1 MRKRSRRQVGAK
13 TSLLTPQ
20 EQVEL
25 LIAPRVHLD
34 LILARQRNA
43 DYFQSVIGLFDLAI
57 ALANR
62 LGQAAHSANYERAQW
77 ALESMARGF
86 PSANE
91 AELDVVRASFNQAC
105 RAICR
110 EDRRRL
116 AEAAVGAEQRNE
128 MRRLRSI
135 SEPIPRP
142 RKAA

>member
-1 MRKRSRRQVGAK
+1 LRKRSRRKLSAK
-13 TSLLTPQ
+13 ATLLTPQ

-34 LILARQRNA
+34 LILARHRNA
-43 DYFQSVIGLFDLAI
+43 AYLQSVIGLFDMAI
-57 ALANR
+57 ALANL
-62 LGQAAHSANYERAQW
+62 LGQTVQSANYERAQW
-77 ALESMARGF
+77 TLESMARGI
-86 PSANE
+86 PSADD
-91 AELDVVRASFNQAC
+91 AELDIVRASFNQAC

-116 AEAAVGAEQRNE
+116 AEATIGAERRSE

-135 SEPIPRP
+135 SEPIPRA